1 MMKASAPV
9 KVGILAILSTL
20 ILIFG
25 IMWLKGRSISIGEK
39 IEVNFKDIDGMRPG
53 SAVQMMGLRIGQV
66 DEIIPVIDG
75 ENSYITVRFVIN
87 TQNVQIPLASRISVQ
102 QSGIIGE
109 KFLEVTPPFTKTAL
123 FTINEDTV
131 PVVNQDTKV
140 ELFSNGEY
148 REIGRVK
155 SAEIV
160 ELGVKRNYKIN
171 YVLTIPGIDIPA
183 SSVETL
189 VKSGNK
195 DKYVLRIYPPH
206 GIVVKIPENPAKYTV
221 VEPIR
226 MKDFLD
232 VQLKAALA
240 LKETNDKINNL
251 FTDQFMDDVR
261 YTFENTKDLSEKA
274 AIIVDQVA
282 IIIESSKEDIE
293 QLIASSVLLSENMS
307 ELSKNVNE
315 IVKDSE
321 FKETIITTTSTIR
334 DTSQEFSNLLR
345 NSRLEDSFVNLN
357 STTKD
362 MSEIASYV
370 NELTKDEEFTGT
382 VEETVTNLNDLMIK
396 LGRVTESLEELTV
409 EEKEKIREIINNSNK
424 ASKDLQKFS
433 EKLNKR
439 SLLLRF
445 LI

>member
-1 MMKASAPV
+1 MKASAPI
-9 KVGILAILSTL
+9 KVGILTLLSTL

-75 ENSYITVRFVIN
+75 ENSYITVKFVIN
-87 TQNVQIPLASRISVQ
+87 TPNVDIPPASKISVQ

-109 KFLEVTPPFTKTAL
+109 KFLEVTPPFPKTIL
-123 FTINEDTV
+123 LTLKDDFVPVINE
-131 PVVNQDTKV
+131 NTKV
-140 ELFSNGEY
+140 EIFSNGEY

-155 SAEIV
+155 NAEII
-160 ELGVKRNYKIN
+160 ELGTKRNYKIN
-171 YVLTIPGIDIPA
+171 YVLTIPGIEVPVNSI
-183 SSVETL
+183 ETI
-189 VKSGNK
+189 VKTE
-195 DKYVLRIYPPH
+195 DKEEYVLRIEPPQ
-206 GIVVKIPENPAKYTV
+206 GVVVKIPENPAKYTI
-221 VEPIR
+221 VEPLR

-240 LKETNDKINNL
+240 LKETNDKINDL

-282 IIIESSKEDIE
+282 MIIESSREDIE
-293 QLIASSVLLSENMS
+293 HLIASSVLLSENMS

-321 FKETIITTTSTIR
+321 FKDTIITTTSTIR
-334 DTSQEFSNLLR
+334 DTSKEFSKLLK
-345 NSRLEDSFVNLN
+345 NSKLEDSFENIN
-357 STTKD
+357 NTTQD
-362 MSEIASYV
+362 MSEIVRYV
-370 NELTKDEEFTGT
+370 NELTKDEEFTGK
-382 VEETVTNLNDLMIK
+382 VEETVMNLNDMMIK
-396 LGRVTESLEELTV
+396 LGRVTESIEELTV
-409 EEKEKIREIINNSNK
+409 EEKEKIKEIINNSNK

-439 SLLLRF
+439 FLLLRL